1 MFSTG
6 ESSYK
11 CGEGAK
17 QIFSFGS
24 EFGHVRFYY
33 GLNPFPYRIVLQY

>member
-11 CGEGAK
+11 CGKGAK
-17 QIFSFGS
+17 QIFSLGS
-24 EFGHVRFYY
+24 EIGHVIFYY
-33 GLNPFPYRIVLQY
+33 ELNPFP